1 MDVTHGHRT
10 KFEELL
16 ADISFLEANLAP
28 VLANW
33 PQGIQQLLT
42 RIDAASPNHSAG
54 VSKQLGNWYRGLHR
68 SFGQDRFQWLH
79 DQVAQF
85 VAEHLVLTIN
95 DRVSRIPSSFGQI
108 KGWLSVVEAA
118 HVIGVAPERLRQ
130 ALRDGEVEGEVRRGG
145 SDRDFRFIRREVVE
159 ALRHHRARYV
169 DARRAMTILDVTKTQ
184 LRRLVDAGGGV
195 SHDASDRP
203 SLVDAPYLNE
213 ELVAL
218 MDAIGSRHQPWQSGR
233 HGLPVVLG
241 DIKAVRGRVEDY
253 VLRAYRA
260 ILRGD
265 VVPRE
270 IRDSATGL
278 NRFVFDE
285 DEINF
290 VALPSPHDGRMTLTQ
305 LCDMTGWKHESIA
318 KWVVNGFLMA
328 ERIPN
333 GSTMTTL
340 IRFDDLVHFSATMWS
355 SRPWPGIVEA
365 RVANWPISSR
375 ARAVRCTPSTTS
387 RAAGSSVRSSRWKTS
402 APCCRKSATQTA
414 FAADAS

>member
-10 KFEELL
+10 KFEGLL

-145 SDRDFRFIRREVVE
+145 SDRDFCFIRREVVE

-290 VALPSPHDGRMTLTQ
+290 VALPSPHDGRMTLNQ
-305 LCDMTGWKHESIA
+305 LCDMTGRKHESVA
-318 KWVVNGFLMA
+318 KWVINGFLKA

-340 IRFDDLVHFSATMWS
+340 IRFDDLVHFLSHHVILATMARDCGS
-355 SRPWPGIVEA
+355 QSRELADLIEGQGCEVHSFNYES
-365 RVANWPISSR
+365 RRGKFGSFVALEGLG
-375 ARAVRCTPSTTS
+375 AVLQEVCHPDRF
-387 RAAGSSVRSSRWKTS
+387 RG
-402 APCCRKSATQTA
+402 
-414 FAADAS
+414 